1 MQMGSRYDNNELR
14 EELEYKVKLRK
25 IEKKGE
31 QILRKRELKEKRDS
45 YKKPKKKIQMTKII
59 TWYLFILLNVVLIY
73 SMVVM
78 YLFRDLSYL
87 GVLITDIA
95 AQVITFLIYTCKSFK
110 ETKEEALINLE
121 REKIN
126 ISYDSDSNNGVVG

>member
-1 MQMGSRYDNNELR
+1 MSSRYEEQEQHR
-14 EELEYKVKLRK
+14 EELQYKIELRK
-25 IEKKGE
+25 IERKGE
-31 QILRKRELKEKRDS
+31 RILRKRELKEKRDS

-59 TWYLFILLNVVLIY
+59 TWYLFILLNVVLVY

-110 ETKEEALINLE
+110 ETKEEALIKLE
-121 REKIN
+121 RDKLN
-126 ISYDSDSNNGVVG
+126 TPYGSDENDEAVG

>member
-1 MQMGSRYDNNELR
+1 MRCL
-14 EELEYKVKLRK
+14 
-25 IEKKGE
+25 
-31 QILRKRELKEKRDS
+31 
-45 YKKPKKKIQMTKII
+45 KKPKKKIQMTKII

-110 ETKEEALINLE
+110 ETKEEALIELE
-121 REKIN
+121 REKMN
-126 ISYDSDSNNGVVG
+126 ISYDSDENNGAVG

>member
-1 MQMGSRYDNNELR
+1 MGSRYDNDEFR
-14 EELEYKVKLRK
+14 EELEHKVKLRK

-45 YKKPKKKIQMTKII
+45 YKKPKKKVQMTKVI

-126 ISYDSDSNNGVVG
+126 ISYDSDSNNGAVG

>member
-1 MQMGSRYDNNELR
+1 MGSRYDNDEFR
-14 EELEYKVKLRK
+14 EELEHKVKLRK

-45 YKKPKKKIQMTKII
+45 YKKPKKKVQMTKVI

-87 GVLITDIA
+87 GVLITDIV

-126 ISYDSDSNNGVVG
+126 ISYDSDSNNGAVG

>member
-1 MQMGSRYDNNELR
+1 MGSRYDNNEFR
-14 EELEYKVKLRK
+14 EELEHKVKLRK

-45 YKKPKKKIQMTKII
+45 YKKPKKKVQMTKVI

-126 ISYDSDSNNGVVG
+126 ISYDSDSNNGAVG

>member
-1 MQMGSRYDNNELR
+1 MGSRYDNDEFR
-14 EELEYKVKLRK
+14 EELEHKVKLRK

-45 YKKPKKKIQMTKII
+45 YKKPKKKVQMTKVI

-110 ETKEEALINLE
+110 ETKEEALIELE
-121 REKIN
+121 REKMN
-126 ISYDSDSNNGVVG
+126 ISYDSDENNGAVG

>member
-1 MQMGSRYDNNELR
+1 MQMGSRYDNDEFR
-14 EELEYKVKLRK
+14 EELEHKVKLRK

-45 YKKPKKKIQMTKII
+45 YKKPKKKVQMTKVI

-110 ETKEEALINLE
+110 ETKEEALIELE
-121 REKIN
+121 REKMN
-126 ISYDSDSNNGVVG
+126 ISYDSDENNGAVG

>member
-1 MQMGSRYDNNELR
+1 MQMGSRYDNDEFR
-14 EELEYKVKLRK
+14 EELEHKVKLRK

-45 YKKPKKKIQMTKII
+45 YKKPKKKVQMTKVI

-110 ETKEEALINLE
+110 ETKEEALIELE
-121 REKIN
+121 REKMN
-126 ISYDSDSNNGVVG
+126 ISYDSDSNNGAVG

>member
-31 QILRKRELKEKRDS
+31 QILRKRELKEKRNS
-45 YKKPKKKIQMTKII
+45 YKKPKKKMQMTKVI

-126 ISYDSDSNNGVVG
+126 ISYDSDSNNGAVG

>member
-1 MQMGSRYDNNELR
+1 MGSRYDNNELR

-126 ISYDSDSNNGVVG
+126 ISYDSDSNNGAVG

>member
-1 MQMGSRYDNNELR
+1 MGSRYDNDEFR
-14 EELEYKVKLRK
+14 EELEHKVKLRK

-45 YKKPKKKIQMTKII
+45 YKKPKKKVQMTKII

-110 ETKEEALINLE
+110 ETKEEALIELE
-121 REKIN
+121 REKMN
-126 ISYDSDSNNGVVG
+126 ISYDSDENNGAVG

>member
-1 MQMGSRYDNNELR
+1 MGSRYDKEDLKYR
-14 EELEYKVKLRK
+14 VELRK

-31 QILRKRELKEKRDS
+31 KILRKRELKEKLDS

-59 TWYLFILLNVVLIY
+59 TWYLFALLNIVLIY

-78 YLFRDLSYL
+78 YLFRDLNYL
-87 GVLITDIA
+87 GVLITDVA

-110 ETKEEALINLE
+110 ETKEEALIELE
-121 REKIN
+121 REKMN
-126 ISYDSDSNNGVVG
+126 NSYGSNDDAVG

>member
-1 MQMGSRYDNNELR
+1 MQMGSRYDNDEFR
-14 EELEYKVKLRK
+14 EELEHKVKLRK

-45 YKKPKKKIQMTKII
+45 YKKPKKKVQMTKVI

-126 ISYDSDSNNGVVG
+126 ISYDSDSNNGAVG

>member
-1 MQMGSRYDNNELR
+1 MQMGSRYDNDEFR
-14 EELEYKVKLRK
+14 EELEHKVKLRK

-45 YKKPKKKIQMTKII
+45 YKKPKKKVQMTKVI

-87 GVLITDIA
+87 GVLITDIV

-126 ISYDSDSNNGVVG
+126 ISYDSDSNNGAVG

>member
-126 ISYDSDSNNGVVG
+126 ISYDSDSNNGAVG

>member
-1 MQMGSRYDNNELR
+1 MQMGSRYDNDEFR
-14 EELEYKVKLRK
+14 EELEHKVKLRK

-126 ISYDSDSNNGVVG
+126 ISYDSDSNNGAVG